1 MQDWNVLALERV
13 YVHQGVSK
21 TMAIHTD
28 YRTNRADYAIAAK
41 PKPTGAA
48 VAAEAKKKAVRLDD
62 QLNDQRSARLS
73 ANPSDTSDKPK
84 PRPRW

>member
-1 MQDWNVLALERV
+1 MSIREYQK
-13 YVHQGVSK
+13 Q
-21 TMAIHTD
+21 MAIHTD

-48 VAAEAKKKAVRLDD
+48 VAAEAKKKAVDD

-84 PRPRW
+84 PRSRG

>member
-1 MQDWNVLALERV
+1 MALERV

-41 PKPTGAA
+41 PKLTGTA
-48 VAAEAKKKAVRLDD
+48 VEAETKKKAVR
-62 QLNDQRSARLS
+62 LNDQRSARLS

-84 PRPRW
+84 PRPRG

>member
-1 MQDWNVLALERV
+1 MSIREYQK
-13 YVHQGVSK
+13 Q
-21 TMAIHTD
+21 MAIHTD

-41 PKPTGAA
+41 PKLTGAA
-48 VAAEAKKKAVRLDD
+48 VAAEAKKKAARLKDQLKD

-84 PRPRW
+84 PRPRG

>member
-1 MQDWNVLALERV
+1 MALERV

-41 PKPTGAA
+41 PKLTGTA
-48 VAAEAKKKAVRLDD
+48 VAAEAKKTAARLKDQLKD

-84 PRPRW
+84 PRSRG